1 MKAVGFLKNL
11 MVWSTVFWISA
22 SALAQESLWR
32 AFETQSADGT
42 RIAYYVAGNLTPGQ
56 VTETPLFVVSG
67 GPGSD
72 HRYMRVGGSFDRIA
86 QKRPVVMFDQRGT
99 SKSGPVTGEPRLA
112 QWVEDLEAVRAALDA
127 DKIDVLGHSFGG
139 IFAMAYAE
147 RFGNYLHSVTFANST
162 ASSIAETK
170 SVLAEVF
177 PDRIQEWQRTRAS
190 LPPRFKA
197 SAIEILSAMEFVDTR
212 RAEEYINAVAD
223 FTYNIE
229 VNNAL
234 RRDMADMD
242 FTRVV
247 SSLSVP
253 VLILHGRY
261 DPVIAP
267 STAWGLHK
275 QIPGSELVILPATGH
290 LPFAEVPDVFVRT
303 VETFLG
309 RASATSEN

>member
-1 MKAVGFLKNL
+1 MSTSGFVKHLTA
-11 MVWSTVFWISA
+11 WCIAIWFSATVM
-22 SALAQESLWR
+22 AQDSLWR
-32 AFETQSADGT
+32 AHETHSADGT

-56 VTETPLFVVSG
+56 VAGTPLFVVSG

-86 QKRPVVMFDQRGT
+86 QNRPVVMFDQRGT
-99 SKSGPVTGEPRLA
+99 SRSGPVTGEPRLA
-112 QWVEDLEAVRAALDA
+112 QWVEDLEAVRAGVGA

-147 RFGNYLHSVTFANST
+147 RFGDHLQSVIFANST

-170 SVLAEVF
+170 SILAEVF
-177 PDRIQEWQRTRAS
+177 PDRIEEWRRTRAS

-234 RRDMADMD
+234 RRDMADVD
-242 FTRVV
+242 FTQVV
-247 SSLSVP
+247 SSLSIP
-253 VLILHGRY
+253 VLVLHGRY

-267 STAWGLHK
+267 SSAWRLHR

-290 LPFAEVPDVFVRT
+290 LPFAEVPNVFVRT
-303 VETFLG
+303 VERFLDQ
-309 RASATSEN
+309 ASAGSEN